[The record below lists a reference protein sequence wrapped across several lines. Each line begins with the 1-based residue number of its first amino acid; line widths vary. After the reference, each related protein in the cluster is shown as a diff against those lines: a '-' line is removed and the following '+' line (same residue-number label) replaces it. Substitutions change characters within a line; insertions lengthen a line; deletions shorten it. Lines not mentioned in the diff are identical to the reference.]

1 LIQLEFDSGG
11 GEKDSLSKSVG
22 IMQFGVN
29 GKIWVEDNILK
40 WIIFF

>member
-1 LIQLEFDSGG
+1 MVAPVKQ
-11 GEKDSLSKSVG
+11 KKVSLGKIDG

-40 WIIFF
+40 WIISF